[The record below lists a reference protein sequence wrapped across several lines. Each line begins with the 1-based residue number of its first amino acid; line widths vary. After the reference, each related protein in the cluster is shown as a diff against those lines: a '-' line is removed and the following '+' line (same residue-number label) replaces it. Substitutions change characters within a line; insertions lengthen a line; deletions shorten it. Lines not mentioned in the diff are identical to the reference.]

1 MGTDSTKEGEG
12 HQFPTSGKRELIAMV
27 VNTFFVLF
35 FMADAAKH
43 VCMRHPAFC
52 IFKMHVQTLFCLML
66 RVVWYALL
74 QLFKLFG
81 VFVV

>member
-52 IFKMHVQTLFCLML
+52 IVKKHVQTLCVCLCL
-66 RVVWYALL
+66 
-74 QLFKLFG
+74 
-81 VFVV
+81 